1 MRCENEKDWWEL
13 RVNGILITTIMG
25 RGRAEWFLENMRV
38 VDRHG
43 TWELISTTER
53 PWAKPITP
61 AQANKKIE
69 VQYCVGSD

>member
-1 MRCENEKDWWEL
+1 MRYESEKDWWEL
-13 RVNGILITTIMG
+13 RVNGILITTVMG

-38 VDRHG
+38 VDQHG
-43 TWELISTTER
+43 EWELISTAER

-69 VQYCVGSD
+69 VQYCIGSD